1 MLKIHKS
8 YAIDEN
14 QQPVAVQIPIAEF
27 EQIEAILANIGLA
40 KEIEEPLL
48 SIAGIL
54 SGEPTT
60 GIDIEEELYGNPM
73 QSDFY
78 LLDVR

>member
-8 YAIDEN
+8 YVIDEN

-27 EQIEAILANIGLA
+27 EQIEAILANVGLA

-60 GIDIEEELYGNPM
+60 GIEIEEELYGKWF
-73 QSDFY
+73 QSDFD
-78 LLDVR
+78 LLNLK